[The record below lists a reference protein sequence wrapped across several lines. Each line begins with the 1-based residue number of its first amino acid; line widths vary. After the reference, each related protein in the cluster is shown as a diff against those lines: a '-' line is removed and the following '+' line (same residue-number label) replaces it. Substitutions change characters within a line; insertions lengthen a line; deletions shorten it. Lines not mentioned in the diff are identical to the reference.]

1 MAFVGVVAVA
11 EHGFA
16 AKMRPIMLQFALDV
30 GDLRVT
36 LIFLGLLGR
45 VEIFVCHD
53 RRFFVRVASVYQSR
67 PKAHKKSVMLPYAFS
82 FEAA

>member
-16 AKMRPIMLQFALDV
+16 AKVWPVVLQFPLYV
-30 GDLRVT
+30 GDLRIK
-36 LIFLGLLGR
+36 LIFLGLFGR
-45 VEIFVCHD
+45 VEVFVCHD
-53 RRFFVRVASVYQSR
+53 RRMFERVASVYQSR